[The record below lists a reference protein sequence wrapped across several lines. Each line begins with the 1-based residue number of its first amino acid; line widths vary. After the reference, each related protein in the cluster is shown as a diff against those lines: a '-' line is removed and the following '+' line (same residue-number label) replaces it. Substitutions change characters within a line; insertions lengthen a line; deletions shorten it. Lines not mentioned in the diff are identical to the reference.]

1 MFDCRNW
8 RKEYLKMRKLT
19 PNDGW
24 VAKVHMMD
32 AYRKARFN
40 VFRRIGRIPLDILQ
54 NAMVKFGM
62 TPGQSMTARMLISGG
77 SKYMLAA
84 WTIAYFCMYNINNW
98 ESKNGPK
105 MMIARPVMDPDS
117 PYYDDQRRRFVDCYQ
132 KPSDYWAQDFKQSP
146 LYGGVQKSSHHD
158 VQ

>member
-1 MFDCRNW
+1 
-8 RKEYLKMRKLT
+8 MRKLT

-158 VQ
+158 IQ